1 MKLDNCK
8 SSAFVLSTCFIIT
21 LVLKY
26 VKEKHVFFKTKYEL
40 GCVNKP
46 ISHANEI
53 MNMYKILIKRTRFS
67 ISQKWCE
74 RVKTLTF
81 QKRLYYNFEVQC
93 RNSLRKWVKL

>member
-26 VKEKHVFFKTKYEL
+26 VKGETCIFFKTKYEL

-53 MNMYKILIKRTRFS
+53 MKMYKNTNKKNPIFYIV
-67 ISQKWCE
+67 E
-74 RVKTLTF
+74 MV
-81 QKRLYYNFEVQC
+81 
-93 RNSLRKWVKL
+93 

>member
-26 VKEKHVFFKTKYEL
+26 VKEKTCIFFKTKYEL

-53 MNMYKILIKRTRFS
+53 MNMYKNTNKKNTIFYIADPGAYGQS
-67 ISQKWCE
+67 H
-74 RVKTLTF
+74 
-81 QKRLYYNFEVQC
+81 
-93 RNSLRKWVKL
+93 

>member
-8 SSAFVLSTCFIIT
+8 SSAFVPIYAVIIT

-26 VKEKHVFFKTKYEL
+26 VKGETCIFFKTKYEL

-53 MNMYKILIKRTRFS
+53 MNMYKNTNKKNS
-67 ISQKWCE
+67 IFYIAE
-74 RVKTLTF
+74 MV
-81 QKRLYYNFEVQC
+81 
-93 RNSLRKWVKL
+93 